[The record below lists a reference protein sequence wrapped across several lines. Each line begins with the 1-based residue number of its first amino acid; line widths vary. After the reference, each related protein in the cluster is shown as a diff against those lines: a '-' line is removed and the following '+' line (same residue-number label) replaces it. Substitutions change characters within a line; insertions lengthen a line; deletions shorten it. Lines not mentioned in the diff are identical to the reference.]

1 MSRTVFATLLGRTN
15 SCSAVRRMRELTV
28 LAVLASALHCPFT
41 VTINQ
46 FILVVAGMWR
56 VSPSASF
63 GALGS
68 SGGLIPSFSFH
79 RLSRSSAAR
88 VLEFALFLIVSGAET
103 VLFPSVAN
111 AT

>member
-1 MSRTVFATLLGRTN
+1 
-15 SCSAVRRMRELTV
+15 MRELTV

-46 FILVVAGMWR
+46 FVLVVAGMWR
-56 VSPSASF
+56 ISPGATF
-63 GALGS
+63 GALRPF
-68 SGGLIPSFSFH
+68 GGFIPSLSFH

-88 VLEFALFLIVSGAET
+88 VLVFALFLIVSGAET